1 MLKEEDNNKMNNASY
16 EYLYNKYL
24 SQIVRFIKFQYRLD
38 DESSKD
44 IAQEVFKTLWE
55 KHKKFYD
62 EDEKKMLSWLYET
75 AKRKTL
81 EYKRKNNKVIIEYDW
96 DSDGVPN
103 DFSAEYEDLIHI
115 EGFRSVDEKYQNY
128 ISEIKKNLNEKECE
142 LFTLIVEE
150 QVDAKEAAELLNI
163 SDVNFRVKWCRLR
176 NKLRPIVKKI
186 LEK

>member
-24 SQIVRFIKFQYRLD
+24 GQIVRFIKFQYRLD

-81 EYKRKNNKVIIEYDW
+81 EYKKE
-96 DSDGVPN
+96 PP
-103 DFSAEYEDLIHI
+103 
-115 EGFRSVDEKYQNY
+115 GFTGGF
-128 ISEIKKNLNEKECE
+128 
-142 LFTLIVEE
+142 LFKIV
-150 QVDAKEAAELLNI
+150 
-163 SDVNFRVKWCRLR
+163 FRAVR
-176 NKLRPIVKKI
+176 I
-186 LEK
+186 